1 MKIGSSLKT
10 KSYLIMAPLVGLF
23 LLLTFA
29 MVHATWQIRGEVAQ
43 VENEASDALWS
54 GRLARASDRYRAD
67 YWELLSTGKTSEQE
81 QVGEDAAEV
90 EAIIEH
96 FREENEAAGDHAD
109 VARLQSFAKEF
120 ASAKASVDAA
130 ARYLTN
136 TDAAASRSKAGEEAG
151 RILVQATGPARDL
164 AVVSEREVERATAD
178 LAASSKAIFG
188 RSSAMCR
195 TAEQLIPEA
204 HEIALVQRVILGFG
218 AELTDF
224 AHYAALRDG
233 SASFAERLYET
244 RYRHAETVAA
254 LDDLEKSEQNESDA
268 AGKELVDTIR
278 KRYEVVTSLSR
289 QVTNLPAMS
298 PSQRRSELEDQLE
311 SQVNSLHASMDEL
324 AALQAADLRH
334 ATDRLRATLRQ
345 TEAMIA
351 GLWDFSCSS
360 RPVFPICSCIKSW
373 SR

>member
-136 TDAAASRSKAGEEAG
+136 TDAAASRHISPGAHH
-151 RILVQATGPARDL
+151 PADVWSQDRD
-164 AVVSEREVERATAD
+164 AVSRATSGKHRIRELLD
-178 LAASSKAIFG
+178 V
-188 RSSAMCR
+188 
-195 TAEQLIPEA
+195 TAC
-204 HEIALVQRVILGFG
+204 
-218 AELTDF
+218 
-224 AHYAALRDG
+224 
-233 SASFAERLYET
+233 S
-244 RYRHAETVAA
+244 
-254 LDDLEKSEQNESDA
+254 QN
-268 AGKELVDTIR
+268 
-278 KRYEVVTSLSR
+278 Y
-289 QVTNLPAMS
+289 
-298 PSQRRSELEDQLE
+298 
-311 SQVNSLHASMDEL
+311 
-324 AALQAADLRH
+324 
-334 ATDRLRATLRQ
+334 
-345 TEAMIA
+345 
-351 GLWDFSCSS
+351 
-360 RPVFPICSCIKSW
+360 
-373 SR
+373 